1 VKIAM
6 QKPRMSDHFLMS
18 RQRWASQVTGVA
30 VAVVSVA
37 AITAA
42 NYGLRELAP
51 AVSTGVVY
59 LLAVLLVSS
68 KWGLWPGLVTSFL
81 SAGAFNFFHIQPTG
95 AFHVADGGNWVALA
109 VFLIA
114 AGVTS
119 TLAHSARERAEEA
132 ERRRRE
138 ADLTTEMARLLLGG
152 SSIDDSLRAVGK
164 RIAATFELES
174 VTVEPAWIDSGSG
187 LRALPLVVDGDRV
200 GTVLVP
206 SDADAASLEAIS
218 DRVLPALET
227 LVAAAKRR
235 AELESQLIET
245 KALRH
250 SDAMQKAVLR
260 AVSHDLRSPLTAIT
274 AAVRGLGSGTLTD
287 AARDELV
294 SVAADETERL
304 SRLVNNLL
312 DLSRLQAGSAKPRAG
327 WCSVAE
333 IVRAAADGA
342 PEPAAGFDIALDD
355 DLPALSCDA
364 TQLERAVGNV
374 LENSARFAGER
385 PVTVRARASGAWLT
399 LRVRDHGPGIGRG
412 ELERIFE
419 PFHRSREHPS
429 GGSGLG
435 LAIARGFV
443 EANGGRLRAE
453 SAPGQGSTFVFQLP
467 VPREARTRAALADRA
482 AT

>member
-1 VKIAM
+1 
-6 QKPRMSDHFLMS
+6 MS
-18 RQRWASQVTGVA
+18 RTRRDFPLVGLGA
-30 VAVVSVA
+30 AVVSVA
-37 AITAA
+37 AITAT

-51 AVSTGVVY
+51 PVSTGVVY

-81 SAGAFNFFHIQPTG
+81 SAAAFNFFHIHPTG
-95 AFHVADGGNWVALA
+95 GFHVADGGNWVALT

-114 AGVTS
+114 AAVTS
-119 TLAHSARERAEEA
+119 TLAHAARERAEEA

-138 ADLTTEMARLLLGG
+138 ADLATEMARLLLGG
-152 SSIDDSLRAVGK
+152 SSPEDSLRAVGA
-164 RIAATFELES
+164 RIAAAFGLEFVS
-174 VTVEPAWIDSGSG
+174 VETGWIDSSPSA
-187 LRALPLVVDGDRV
+187 RAVPLVIDGGRI

-206 SDADAASLEAIS
+206 ADADPGPVEAIR
-218 DRVLPALET
+218 DRIVPALET

-245 KALRH
+245 KALRR
-250 SDAMQKAVLR
+250 SDAVQKAVLR

-274 AAVRGLGSGTLTD
+274 AAVRGLGSDTLTD
-287 AARDELV
+287 AARTELV
-294 SVAADETERL
+294 SVAADEADRL

-312 DLSRLQAGSAKPRAG
+312 DLSRLQAGGAEPRTA
-327 WCSVAE
+327 WCSLAE
-333 IVRAAADGA
+333 IVHAAADAA
-342 PEPAAGFDIALDD
+342 PQPVGGFDIRLDE

-385 PVTVRARASGAWLT
+385 PVSVRARASGAWLT
-399 LRVRDHGPGIGRG
+399 LRVADDGPGIGRD

-419 PFHRSREHPS
+419 PFHRLRDQPG

-443 EANGGRLRAE
+443 EANGGRLRAD
-453 SAPGQGSTFVFQLP
+453 SVPGEGSTFVFRLP
-467 VPREARTRAALADRA
+467 VPREARGGVAARDKAV
-482 AT
+482 T

>member
-1 VKIAM
+1 MA
-6 QKPRMSDHFLMS
+6 
-18 RQRWASQVTGVA
+18 
-30 VAVVSVA
+30 SVA

-42 NYGLRELAP
+42 NYALREVAP
-51 AVSTGVVY
+51 PVSTGVVY
-59 LLAVLLVSS
+59 LLAVMFVSS
-68 KWGLWPGLVTSFL
+68 NWGLWPGLVTSFL
-81 SAGAFNFFHIQPTG
+81 SAGAFNFFHIAPTG

-109 VFLIA
+109 VFLVA

-119 TLAHSARERAEEA
+119 TLAHAARERAEEA

-152 SSIDDSLRAVGK
+152 SSTEDSLRAVGR
-164 RIAATFELES
+164 RIAAAFELES
-174 VTVEPAWIDSGSG
+174 VSVEPSWIDSGSRG
-187 LRALPLVVDGDRV
+187 RALPLVVDGDRI

-206 SDADAASLEAIS
+206 RDADPASLEAIR
-218 DRVLPALET
+218 DRVIPALET
-227 LVAAAKRR
+227 LVAAARRR
-235 AELESQLIET
+235 AELESQVIET

-250 SDAMQKAVLR
+250 SDAVQKAVLR

-274 AAVRGLGSGTLTD
+274 AAVRGLASDTLTR
-287 AARDELV
+287 AAHDELV

-312 DLSRLQAGSAKPRAG
+312 DLSRLQAGSAEPRTG
-327 WCSVAE
+327 WCSLAE
-333 IVRAAADGA
+333 IVRAAADAA
-342 PEPAAGFDIALDD
+342 PAPAAGFDIRLDD

-385 PVTVRARASGAWLT
+385 PVSVRARASGRWVT
-399 LRVRDHGPGIGRG
+399 LRITDSGPGIERN
-412 ELERIFE
+412 ELERVFE
-419 PFHRSREHPS
+419 PFRRLREDPGS
-429 GGSGLG
+429 GSGLG

-453 SAPGQGSTFVFQLP
+453 SAPGEGSTFVFRLP
-467 VPREARTRAALADRA
+467 VPNQTRARA
-482 AT
+482 AAVDSATS

>member
-1 VKIAM
+1 
-6 QKPRMSDHFLMS
+6 MSGARRHS
-18 RQRWASQVTGVA
+18 TGVGLA
-30 VAVVSVA
+30 VALVSVA
-37 AITAA
+37 AITAI

-51 AVSTGVVY
+51 PVSTGVVY

-68 KWGLWPGLVTSFL
+68 YWGLGLGLLTGFL
-81 SAGAFNFFHIQPTG
+81 SAAAFNFSHIPPTG
-95 AFHVADGGNWVALA
+95 EFRIAEAENWVALG

-114 AGVTS
+114 AAVTS
-119 TLAHSARERAEEA
+119 TLAHAARERAEEA
-132 ERRRRE
+132 ERRRLE

-152 SSIDDSLRAVGK
+152 SSTEDSLRAVGR
-164 RIAATFELES
+164 RIALAFGLES
-174 VTVEPAWIDSGSG
+174 VTVELTWIDSDS
-187 LRALPLVVDGDRV
+187 RRKALPLVVEGDRI

-206 SDADAASLEAIS
+206 RETDPGSLEAIR
-218 DRVLPALET
+218 DRVVPALET

-245 KALRH
+245 KALRR
-250 SDAMQKAVLR
+250 SDAVQKAVLR

-274 AAVRGLGSGTLTD
+274 AAVRGLGSNTLSD

-294 SVAADETERL
+294 SVAAGETERL

-312 DLSRLQAGSAKPRAG
+312 DLSRLQAGSAQPRTG
-327 WCSVAE
+327 WCSLEE
-333 IVRAAADGA
+333 IVRAAADAA
-342 PEPAAGFDIALDD
+342 PEPVAGFDIALDD

-364 TQLERAVGNV
+364 AQLERAVANV

-385 PVTVRARASGAWLT
+385 PVAVRARAAGAWLT
-399 LRVRDHGPGIGRG
+399 LRVTDHGQGIARE

-419 PFHRSREHPS
+419 PFHRSVEHPS

-453 SAPGQGSTFVFQLP
+453 SMPGRGTTFVFQLP
-467 VPREARTRAALADRA
+467 VPSKARTGAALVDQA
-482 AT
+482 AR

>member
-1 VKIAM
+1 VKIGIEAP
-6 QKPRMSDHFLMS
+6 KMSDHFLMNRRG
-18 RQRWASQVTGVA
+18 RQSTVTALAVA
-30 VAVVSVA
+30 VASVA

-51 AVSTGVVY
+51 PVSTGVVY

-68 KWGLWPGLVTSFL
+68 QWGLWAGLFTSFL

-119 TLAHSARERAEEA
+119 TLAHAARERAEEA
-132 ERRRRE
+132 ERRRLE

-152 SSIDDSLRAVGK
+152 SSIEASLGAVG
-164 RIAATFELES
+164 RGIAAAFGVET
-174 VTVEPAWIDSGSG
+174 VTVELSWIDSGP
-187 LRALPLVVDGDRV
+187 RAKALPLVVDGDRI

-206 SDADAASLEAIS
+206 QEAERASLEAIR
-218 DRVLPALET
+218 DRVVPALET

-245 KALRH
+245 KALRR
-250 SDAMQKAVLR
+250 SDAVQKALLR

-274 AAVRGLGSGTLTD
+274 AAVRGLGSDTLSE
-287 AARDELV
+287 AARDELAA
-294 SVAADETERL
+294 VAAGETERL
-304 SRLVNNLL
+304 SRLVDNLL
-312 DLSRLQAGSAKPRAG
+312 DLSRLQAGRAEPRAS
-327 WCSVAE
+327 WCSLEE
-333 IVRAAADGA
+333 IVRAASDAAGA
-342 PEPAAGFDIALDD
+342 PAAGFDIVLDD
-355 DLPALSCDA
+355 ELPALNCDA
-364 TQLERAVGNV
+364 AQLERALANV
-374 LENSARFAGER
+374 LENSARFAGDL
-385 PVTVRARASGAWLT
+385 PVTVRARAAGSWVT
-399 LRVRDHGPGIGRG
+399 LRVSDSGPGIPRE

-419 PFHRSREHPS
+419 PFHRAVDRPG

-453 SAPGQGSTFVFQLP
+453 SVPGHGSTFVFQLP
-467 VPREARTRAALADRA
+467 TPSEAPDRTRLRDP
-482 AT
+482 ATT